1 MVEPMKRLVSLL
13 LCLVMVFGVACATA
27 ESSLNAN
34 ENELEDYVPKDLTP
48 EELAQWQEWA
58 DGEGETSDSTAANA
72 GELSPEEEALMAEL
86 ATMLEDETQTEVDLS
101 NLEPNEALPDNVF
114 NILLLGIDSRDK
126 DAQSM
131 EGRSDAV
138 IICSINKDTGSVTL
152 SSIARDT
159 AVEVPGYKSRKRI
172 NTAYKFGCT
181 KGGSTAAGAELAMK
195 TVNRNFQM
203 NIEHYVVVNI
213 HGRAEIIQA
222 LGGVDMEMTRAEASA
237 INYELFEK
245 EPMDSNEGRTRLKLE
260 DGVQHLDGMQAVTY
274 GRIRNLKGQNDLN
287 RNERQRHLLEVLL
300 EQVMDGMDF
309 TKLLTLI
316 QTALPYGKTNL
327 TSDEL
332 LELGSAVL
340 SGEAMK
346 NLQGGGMVLNQF
358 SIPMVGEY
366 GYREFGGVSLVY
378 ISERRMKTTLDAM
391 HEIVYG
397 QSYYQEK

>member
-1 MVEPMKRLVSLL
+1 
-13 LCLVMVFGVACATA
+13 
-27 ESSLNAN
+27 
-34 ENELEDYVPKDLTP
+34 
-48 EELAQWQEWA
+48 
-58 DGEGETSDSTAANA
+58 
-72 GELSPEEEALMAEL
+72 MAEL

-213 HGRAEIIQA
+213 HGLAEIIQA

>member
-1 MVEPMKRLVSLL
+1 MVEPIKRLVSLL

-213 HGRAEIIQA
+213 HGLAEIIQA

>member
-58 DGEGETSDSTAANA
+58 DGEREASDSTAANA

-152 SSIARDT
+152 SSIARDP

-213 HGRAEIIQA
+213 HGLAEIIQA

>member
-101 NLEPNEALPDNVF
+101 NLKPNEALPDNVF

-213 HGRAEIIQA
+213 HGLAEIIQA

>member
-58 DGEGETSDSTAANA
+58 DGEGEASDSTAANA

-203 NIEHYVVVNI
+203 NIEHYVIINI
-213 HGRAEIIQA
+213 HGLAEIIQA

>member
-58 DGEGETSDSTAANA
+58 DGEGEASDSTAANA

-213 HGRAEIIQA
+213 HGLAEIIQA

>member
-213 HGRAEIIQA
+213 HGLAEIIQA

-245 EPMDSNEGRTRLKLE
+245 EPMDSNEDRTRLKLE

-391 HEIVYG
+391 HEIIYG

>member
-213 HGRAEIIQA
+213 HGLAEIIQA

>member
-58 DGEGETSDSTAANA
+58 DGEGEASDSTAANA

-86 ATMLEDETQTEVDLS
+86 ATMLEDEAQTEVDLS

-213 HGRAEIIQA
+213 HGLAEIIQA

>member
-58 DGEGETSDSTAANA
+58 DGEREASDSTAANA

-213 HGRAEIIQA
+213 HGLAEIIQA

>member
-1 MVEPMKRLVSLL
+1 MVEPMKRLVSLP

-58 DGEGETSDSTAANA
+58 DGEGEASDSTAANA

-213 HGRAEIIQA
+213 HGLAEIIQA

>member
-58 DGEGETSDSTAANA
+58 DGEGETSDSTAVNA

-213 HGRAEIIQA
+213 HGLAEIIQA